1 MGEAGRPSGRSTGR
15 EEKIICDNDAIG
27 SGPPIPFGSGYQ
39 IRADE
44 ANLLIAVKR

>member
-1 MGEAGRPSGRSTGR
+1 MLPELRAVY
-15 EEKIICDNDAIG
+15 DAIG
-27 SGPPIPFGSGYQ
+27 GGPPIPFGSGHH